1 MPSNRVVIVEDHPLL
16 VDGLCATLSRAGYT
30 PDAVSTVAGGEQALA
45 TPPLP
50 AAAVVDLGLPDGS
63 GRDLVARFVAQGVP
77 VVVLTGQLTGSLAQ
91 LVLDRGALGVLD
103 KTSPPAELVDALA
116 KVRRGQRYLCSRA
129 REVLGENEASPTL
142 TRRELDVLAL
152 IAKGMSTKEIAT
164 HLGVAPRTVETHRE
178 HLHQKLGA
186 HKAADLTREAIR
198 RGLVEST

>member
-1 MPSNRVVIVEDHPLL
+1 MSTNRVVIVEDHPLL
-16 VDGLCATLSRAGYT
+16 VDGLCATLMRAGYV
-30 PDAVSTVAGGEQALA
+30 PDAVSTVAGADQALEA
-45 TPPLP
+45 SPLP
-50 AAAVVDLGLPDGS
+50 VAAVVDLALPDGS
-63 GRDLVARFVAQGVP
+63 GRDLIVRYVARGVP

-116 KVRRGQRYLCSRA
+116 RVRRGQRYLCARA
-129 REVLGENEASPTL
+129 REVLGDNDSQPVL

-164 HLGVAPRTVETHRE
+164 RLGVAPRTVETHRE

-198 RGLVEST
+198 RGLIESS